1 MVGEMGRRRWYG
13 WVGRRVVVWKKQW
26 PSLRACPPSARA
38 TSNHRQLAFS
48 CAAVVHLLLPDPG
61 AGPNPFYHWI
71 SGSPVGDG
79 AAHRPWL
86 IPPSAVEVQLPVL
99 LHRCS
104 RGHPLHRQ
112 HPLSGRPAA
121 GGGLK
126 LQLEEVSTCSLP
138 RLPLPPRSTTYTRC
152 CGNHPH
158 HCPLLMRATT
168 SSHPLDVGTEAG
180 PCRGSSSSTTH
191 SWFPCRLY
199 TPPTTPSSPRLFSC
213 LLASVVQDD
222 LKRLQRK
229 NKMQKFKDEI

>member
-1 MVGEMGRRRWYG
+1 MEAASPMLQPWRPLPPASTIAVALPP
-13 WVGRRVVVWKKQW
+13 RV
-26 PSLRACPPSARA
+26 PSLRACHQQPPSAGFLLRSGGA
-38 TSNHRQLAFS
+38 SPAPRSRRGPQP
-48 CAAVVHLLLPDPG
+48 LLPLDLG
-61 AGPNPFYHWI
+61 LAGGRRRCPP
-71 SGSPVGDG
+71 PV
-79 AAHRPWL
+79 AH
-86 IPPSAVEVQLPVL
+86 PPSAVEVQLPVL

-158 HCPLLMRATT
+158 HCPLPMRATT